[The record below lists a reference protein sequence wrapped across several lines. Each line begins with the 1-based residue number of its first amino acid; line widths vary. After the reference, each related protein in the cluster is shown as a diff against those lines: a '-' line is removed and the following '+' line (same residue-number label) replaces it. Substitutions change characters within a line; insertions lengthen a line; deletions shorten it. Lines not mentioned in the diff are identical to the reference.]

1 MYFTD
6 VEIGEI
12 YLIEIDR
19 RNIEYLLCIKGRGGG
34 VWTQGIFPIRLSPLY
49 DTSQYCMLHSLLEI
63 SLGVGNL
70 DFGWSVLRYSLHRK
84 SSKLTPYR
92 VVITFACCAF
102 TFAHCRYIYVFWT
115 PLRVYAYSSYIFN
128 FKHRFLFRYG
138 VISLNFHSI
147 FSNSERVR
155 WRRDSGELFWK
166 FRGFCRQTFAHFLQ
180 LTLAHFLNV
189 VYFFNMILVFLW
201 HINQVQC
208 QAGNVRKDVR
218 CYTILKLH
226 TKATCESSS
235 GRKARPALVK
245 CSLSFM
251 TNLTQMG

>member
-1 MYFTD
+1 MYFT
-6 VEIGEI
+6 ELAIGRKLP
-12 YLIEIDR
+12 YRDR
-19 RNIEYLLCIKGRGGG
+19 QTQYRIFALYKRAGGG
-34 VWTQGIFPIRLSPLY
+34 VWTQGIFPIHLSPLY

-138 VISLNFHSI
+138 VLSLNFHSI
-147 FSNSERVR
+147 F
-155 WRRDSGELFWK
+155 LQ
-166 FRGFCRQTFAHFLQ
+166 FRASP
-180 LTLAHFLNV
+180 LASWLDWIV
-189 VYFFNMILVFLW
+189 
-201 HINQVQC
+201 
-208 QAGNVRKDVR
+208 
-218 CYTILKLH
+218 
-226 TKATCESSS
+226 
-235 GRKARPALVK
+235 
-245 CSLSFM
+245 
-251 TNLTQMG
+251 